1 MVFPR
6 AQVKSNRLN
15 TAGDRSELSSKL
27 EKKHSFSLSVVKLGV
42 RQAEPVILK
51 LSVAQLMK

>member
-6 AQVKSNRLN
+6 AQVKSNRLH
-15 TAGDRSELSSKL
+15 TAGDSELSSNL

-42 RQAEPVILK
+42 RQAEPVL
-51 LSVAQLMK
+51 